1 MPIEL
6 IDKIKPKNNGD
17 FKLVDAEDVG
27 FEDGKSLPE
36 KIEEV
41 KDAIKDITGTEGE
54 VNTIEGAIVKSK
66 EYTDTK
72 ITEVNEKITTATNNI
87 ASLDERV
94 VETESHVVNKN
105 NPHSV
110 TAAQVGAYN
119 KTEVENLINTLKNQ
133 LLGGAGDAFDTLKE
147 LADALGNDP
156 NFATTI
162 ANQIAGKYTKPSAGI
177 PKTDLAS
184 AVQTSL
190 NKADSAVQEETDP
203 TVPSWAKQANKPS
216 YTPDEIGAQEKLT
229 SGTNI
234 KTVNNQSLLG
244 EGNIEIKTDLSNYY
258 NKGEVDSK
266 LGGKAN
272 SNHTHDIGNIVDL
285 QTKLDSISENAE
297 QALNNYLPLSGGT
310 LTDRLN
316 IKGNNENG
324 VLRIHYGSNPN
335 EASIGFF
342 KDNVCKKTFG
352 ISHQI
357 NDELGYYDN
366 AGDNTW
372 HVLASQDWVNGNYLP
387 LSGGIMTGQL
397 NFQSMG
403 DCHIK
408 AGNGDGASLET
419 QNLRISSW
427 WGIGFYDTNGQK
439 CSIVFDTRNG
449 NAIFTGS
456 LNVNSNQKVATESW
470 AINIFNQKTDS
481 SDFNA
486 HTGNKSNPHNVTASQ
501 IGAVTESWVNGK
513 IAKKIWEGKS
523 NNIESLNLNVGD
535 LIICKIW
542 FNRYSASNTYYAWGI
557 AEIENS
563 ETEFPILMTSSGSS
577 SVVVLGS
584 TFYASASRIRINTG
598 NFLNYGIIKYN
609 GSVEGKQLSTN
620 NSIEIRSIYKL
631 C

>member
-94 VETESHVVNKN
+94 VDTESHVVNKN

-119 KTEVENLINTLKNQ
+119 KAEVESLLDTLKNQ

-162 ANQIAGKYTKPSAGI
+162 ANQIASKYTKPSAGI

-184 AVQTSL
+184 AIQTSL
-190 NKADSAVQEETDP
+190 NKADSAIQEELDP
-203 TVPSWAKQANKPS
+203 TVPSWAKQATKPT
-216 YTPDEIGAQEKLT
+216 YTPDEIGAQEKLE

-234 KTVNNQSLLG
+234 KTINNQNLLG

-272 SNHTHDIGNIVDL
+272 SNHTHEIGNIVDL
-285 QTKLDSISENAE
+285 QTKLDSKINREGATNVNKMTFVGGQYANDGNYGLN
-297 QALNNYLPLSGGT
+297 LNNSDIIGVNLIKFGDPLNS
-310 LTDRLN
+310 
-316 IKGNNENG
+316 NEGILCPRDDGRYDLFRIYNG
-324 VLRIHYGSNPN
+324 
-335 EASIGFF
+335 
-342 KDNVCKKTFG
+342 
-352 ISHQI
+352 
-357 NDELGYYDN
+357 
-366 AGDNTW
+366 
-372 HVLASQDWVNGNYLP
+372 
-387 LSGGIMTGQL
+387 
-397 NFQSMG
+397 
-403 DCHIK
+403 K
-408 AGNGDGASLET
+408 AL
-419 QNLRISSW
+419 
-427 WGIGFYDTNGQK
+427 
-439 CSIVFDTRNG
+439 
-449 NAIFTGS
+449 
-456 LNVNSNQKVATESW
+456 LNVNCGGNDSDLGTVYELASKDWAT
-470 AINIFNQKTDS
+470 NIFNQKTDS

-501 IGAVTESWVNGK
+501 IGAATESWVNSQGFIKSIDINK
-513 IAKKIWEGKS
+513 IYP
-523 NNIESLNLNVGD
+523 VGSIYMSFRNTSPASFIGGSWSQ
-535 LIICKIW
+535 L
-542 FNRYSASNTYYAWGI
+542 SNTFLYASTSDVVEGNGARFGEANHKLTVNEIPSHNHTTIDGNNWGSSGGNFNNPTRAI
-557 AEIENS
+557 AAWSSGGWTFSAN
-563 ETEFPILMTSSGSS
+563 TSS
-577 SVVVLGS
+577 
-584 TFYASASRIRINTG
+584 TG
-598 NFLNYGIIKYN
+598 G
-609 GSVEGKQLSTN
+609 GQEHN
-620 NSIEIRSIYKL
+620 NMPPYTKVYMWRRTS
-631 C
+631 

>member
-27 FEDGKSLPE
+27 FEDGKTLPE

-94 VETESHVVNKN
+94 VDTESHVVNKN

-119 KTEVENLINTLKNQ
+119 KTEVENLIITLKNQ

-162 ANQIAGKYTKPSAGI
+162 ANQIAAKYTKPSAGI

-190 NKADSAVQEETDP
+190 NKADSAIQEETDP
-203 TVPSWAKQANKPS
+203 TVPSWAKQATKPT
-216 YTPDEIGAQEKLT
+216 YTPDEIGAQEKLE

-234 KTVNNQSLLG
+234 KTINNQNLLG

-258 NKGEVDSK
+258 NKTEVDSK

-272 SNHTHDIGNIVDL
+272 SNHTHEIGNIVDL
-285 QTKLDSISENAE
+285 QTKLDSISEN
-297 QALNNYLPLSGGT
+297 YLPLSGGT
-310 LTDRLN
+310 ITDRLN
-316 IKGNNENG
+316 IQGPNENG

-342 KDNVCKKTFG
+342 KDGTCKKTFG

-372 HVLASQDWVNGNYLP
+372 HKLATQDW
-387 LSGGIMTGQL
+387 
-397 NFQSMG
+397 
-403 DCHIK
+403 
-408 AGNGDGASLET
+408 
-419 QNLRISSW
+419 
-427 WGIGFYDTNGQK
+427 
-439 CSIVFDTRNG
+439 
-449 NAIFTGS
+449 
-456 LNVNSNQKVATESW
+456 AT
-470 AINIFNQKTDS
+470 NIFNQKTDS

-501 IGAVTESWVNGK
+501 IGAATESWVNSQGFIKSIDINK
-513 IAKKIWEGKS
+513 IYP
-523 NNIESLNLNVGD
+523 VGSIYMSFRNTSPASFIGGSWSQ
-535 LIICKIW
+535 L
-542 FNRYSASNTYYAWGI
+542 SNTFLYASTSDVVEGNGARFGEANHKLTVNEIPSHNHTTIDGNNWGSSGGNFNNPTRAI
-557 AEIENS
+557 AAWSSGGWTFSAN
-563 ETEFPILMTSSGSS
+563 TSS
-577 SVVVLGS
+577 
-584 TFYASASRIRINTG
+584 TG
-598 NFLNYGIIKYN
+598 G
-609 GSVEGKQLSTN
+609 GQEHN
-620 NSIEIRSIYKL
+620 NMPPYTKVYMWRRTS
-631 C
+631 

>member
-470 AINIFNQKTDS
+470 VNSQGFMRSIDINKIYPVGSIYMSFRNTSPASFIGGSWAQLSNTFLYASTSDVVEGNGARFGEANHKLTVNEIPSHNHTTIDGDNWGS
-481 SDFNA
+481 SGGDFN
-486 HTGNKSNPHNVTASQ
+486 NPTRA
-501 IGAVTESWVNGK
+501 
-513 IAKKIWEGKS
+513 IAAWSSG
-523 NNIESLNLNVGD
+523 G
-535 LIICKIW
+535 W
-542 FNRYSASNTYYAWGI
+542 TFSAN
-557 AEIENS
+557 
-563 ETEFPILMTSSGSS
+563 TSS
-577 SVVVLGS
+577 
-584 TFYASASRIRINTG
+584 TG
-598 NFLNYGIIKYN
+598 G
-609 GSVEGKQLSTN
+609 GQEHN
-620 NSIEIRSIYKL
+620 NMPPYTKVYMWRRTS
-631 C
+631 